1 MTTKP
6 PEQLDLTGAREIA
19 QGCIA
24 NRMRRADRAVMH
36 YYDDALRPFGLKM
49 TQFTLLT
56 ALRLMAPVT
65 IQDLAKALVM
75 DRTTLT
81 RNLAVLER
89 QDLVRIA
96 PGEDRRT
103 RVATLNG
110 AGHAVL
116 ARAFP
121 EWRKAQARVR
131 RKLGAAQADRLV
143 RALTEAVETLA

>member
-1 MTTKP
+1 MTKRAD
-6 PEQLDLTGAREIA
+6 QLDLKGAREIA
-19 QGCIA
+19 QGCLA

-36 YYDDALRPFGLKM
+36 YYDEALRPVGLKM
-49 TQFTLLT
+49 TQFTLLV
-56 ALRLMAPVT
+56 ALRLRAPVT
-65 IQDLAKALVM
+65 MQDLAKALVM

-81 RNLAVLER
+81 RNLAALER

-103 RVATLNG
+103 RVIGLTA

-131 RKLGAAQADRLV
+131 RKLGAERSDRLV
-143 RALTEAVETLA
+143 QALTETVDRLA

>member
-1 MTTKP
+1 MAKAT
-6 PEQLDLTGAREIA
+6 ERLDLKGAREIA
-19 QGCIA
+19 QGCVA

-65 IQDLAKALVM
+65 IQELAKALVM

-81 RNLAVLER
+81 RNLAALER
-89 QDLVRIA
+89 QDLARIA
-96 PGEDRRT
+96 SGEDRRT
-103 RVATLNG
+103 RVAELSA
-110 AGHAVL
+110 AGHRVL

-131 RKLGAAQADRLV
+131 RKLGAARADRLV
-143 RALTEAVETLA
+143 TALTEAVETLA

>member
-1 MTTKP
+1 MMKNQT
-6 PEQLDLTGAREIA
+6 EQLDLKGAREIA

-24 NRMRRADRAVMH
+24 NRMRRADRAVMQ
-36 YYDDALRPFGLKM
+36 YYDTALRPFGLRM
-49 TQFTLLT
+49 TQFTLLV
-56 ALRLMAPVT
+56 ALRLKEPVT

-81 RNLAVLER
+81 RNLAALTR
-89 QDLVRIA
+89 QALVRIE

-103 RVATLNG
+103 RVVELTA
-110 AGHAVL
+110 AGHAAL

-131 RKLGAAQADRLV
+131 RKLGAERSDRLV
-143 RALTEAVETLA
+143 RALAEAVDTLA

>member
-1 MTTKP
+1 MAKAT
-6 PEQLDLTGAREIA
+6 ERLDLKGAREIA
-19 QGCIA
+19 QGCVA

-65 IQDLAKALVM
+65 IQELAKALVM

-81 RNLAVLER
+81 RNLAALER

-96 PGEDRRT
+96 SGADRRT
-103 RVATLNG
+103 RVAELSA
-110 AGHAVL
+110 AGHRVL

-131 RKLGAAQADRLV
+131 RKLGAARADRLV
-143 RALTEAVETLA
+143 TALTEAVETLA

>member
-1 MTTKP
+1 MTKKP
-6 PEQLDLTGAREIA
+6 TDKLDLKGAREIA
-19 QGCIA
+19 EGCIA

-36 YYDDALRPFGLKM
+36 YYDTGLRPFGLKM
-49 TQFTLLT
+49 TQFTLLV
-56 ALRLMAPVT
+56 ALRLKEPVT

-81 RNLAVLER
+81 RNLAALTR
-89 QDLVRIA
+89 QDLVRIT

-103 RVATLNG
+103 RVVELTA
-110 AGHAVL
+110 AGHAAL

-131 RKLGAAQADRLV
+131 RKLGADLSDRLV
-143 RALTEAVETLA
+143 RALAEAVDTLA

>member
-1 MTTKP
+1 MMKNQT
-6 PEQLDLTGAREIA
+6 EQLDLKGAREIA

-24 NRMRRADRAVMH
+24 NRMRRADRAVMQ
-36 YYDDALRPFGLKM
+36 YYDTALRPFGLRM
-49 TQFTLLT
+49 TQFTLLV
-56 ALRLMAPVT
+56 ALRLKEPVT

-81 RNLAVLER
+81 RNLAALAR
-89 QDLVRIA
+89 QDLARIA

-103 RVATLNG
+103 RVIELTA
-110 AGHAVL
+110 AGHAAL

-131 RKLGAAQADRLV
+131 RKLGADRSDRLV
-143 RALTEAVETLA
+143 RALAEAVDTLA

>member
-1 MTTKP
+1 MPKP
-6 PEQLDLTGAREIA
+6 TEQLNLKGAREIA
-19 QGCIA
+19 EGCIA

-36 YYDDALRPFGLKM
+36 HYDTALRPFDLKM
-49 TQFTLLT
+49 TQFTLLV
-56 ALRLMAPVT
+56 ALRLNAPVT
-65 IQDLAKALVM
+65 IQELAKALVM

-81 RNLAVLER
+81 RNLAALVR
-89 QDLVRIA
+89 QDLVRIE

-103 RVATLNG
+103 RVVELTA

-131 RKLGAAQADRLV
+131 RKLGAARSDRLV
-143 RALTEAVETLA
+143 RALTEAVDTLA

>member
-1 MTTKP
+1 MAKAT
-6 PEQLDLTGAREIA
+6 ERLDLKGAREIA
-19 QGCIA
+19 QGCVA

-65 IQDLAKALVM
+65 IQELAKALVM

-81 RNLAVLER
+81 RNLA
-89 QDLVRIA
+89 
-96 PGEDRRT
+96 DRRT
-103 RVATLNG
+103 RVAELSA
-110 AGHAVL
+110 AGHRVL

-131 RKLGAAQADRLV
+131 RKLGAARADRLV
-143 RALTEAVETLA
+143 TALTEAVETLA

>member
-1 MTTKP
+1 MTKP
-6 PEQLDLTGAREIA
+6 TEQLDLKGAREIA

-65 IQDLAKALVM
+65 IQDLAKTLVM

-81 RNLAVLER
+81 RNLAALER
-89 QDLVRIA
+89 QDLAEIA

-103 RVATLNG
+103 RVAELSA

-121 EWRKAQARVR
+121 EWRRAQARVR
-131 RKLGAAQADRLV
+131 RKLGAARADRLV
-143 RALTEAVETLA
+143 GALTEAVDILA